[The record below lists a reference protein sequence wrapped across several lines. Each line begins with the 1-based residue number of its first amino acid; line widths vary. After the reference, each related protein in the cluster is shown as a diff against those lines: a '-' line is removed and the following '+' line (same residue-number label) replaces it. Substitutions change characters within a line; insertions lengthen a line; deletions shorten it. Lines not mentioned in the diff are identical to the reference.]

1 MQKPMKRRSARRQN
15 EPIAHQISLNEVTVC
30 GPALNRRK
38 VLIGAVVAVIAGAVA
53 IPLGLRLQRWSAGS
67 TRIKG
72 AVIVRDDDSRKQ
84 LPITDVAV
92 TVSDGATSATS
103 QSNASGYFNLP
114 FHSGVWPG
122 QTVTLSFRH
131 PDYDPLDIKPQI
143 SLRQAA
149 KQLWVVRMT
158 PRHDQMSSNP
168 GARPNVVSNVR
179 VRYTLNSQM
188 EVNIGSAVRTFQV
201 VNKGNVPCVRGSP
214 CSPDGSWQAASS
226 SESLDA
232 GTGNQFS
239 NVRASCIAGP
249 CPFTRIDS
257 SGFVK
262 GGRNISVTAF
272 NWSDTATFLLEA
284 EVLHTAVSS
293 NVRESYPVVFG
304 RALSFTLPQTEEGV
318 SLEAEIDGTH
328 MVFPLGPALY
338 LSWATCTAR
347 TNAEREKTT
356 VYRCELKPG
365 FRF

>member
-1 MQKPMKRRSARRQN
+1 M
-15 EPIAHQISLNEVTVC
+15 HQIDLKEVTIC
-30 GPALNRRK
+30 GTEVKRRK
-38 VLIGAVVAVIAGAVA
+38 VLVWAVVAVLAGAVA
-53 IPLGLRLQRWSAGS
+53 IPLGVRLHRWSAGS

-72 AVIVRDDDSRKQ
+72 AVLVRDDDSRKQ
-84 LPITDVAV
+84 LPIAEVAV
-92 TVSDGATSATS
+92 TVSDGALSTTT
-103 QSNASGYFNLP
+103 QSNTSGYFNLP
-114 FHSGVWPG
+114 FHGGVWPG
-122 QTVTLSFRH
+122 QTLTLSFRH
-131 PDYDPLDIKPQI
+131 PDYEPLDIKLQTGI
-143 SLRQAA
+143 RLAA
-149 KQLWVVRMT
+149 KQLWVARMT
-158 PRHDQMSSNP
+158 PRHDQAGGDP
-168 GARPNVVSNVR
+168 GTPPIVVSNIR
-179 VRYTLNSQM
+179 VRYTLNSQT
-188 EVNIGSAVRTFQV
+188 EVNIGSAVKTFQV
-201 VNKGNVPCVRGSP
+201 VNRGNVPCVRGSP
-214 CSPDGSWQAASS
+214 CSPDGSWQASSS

-232 GTGNQFS
+232 GPGNEFR

-262 GGRNISVTAF
+262 GGRNIRVTAF

-318 SLEAEIDGTH
+318 SLEAEINGTH

-338 LSWATCTAR
+338 LSWATCMAR
-347 TNAEREKTT
+347 TNTEKEKTT